1 MSMQT
6 SPKPFTVTAI
16 TRMIKE
22 RIEGSLKGVYV
33 EGELSNL
40 TIQSMS
46 GHHYFSLKDSGAT
59 IRCTLW
65 KNVAAGL
72 KFAPKDGMKII
83 AFGDVTV
90 WEKGGSYQ
98 INCKFLLPLG
108 VGELELAFRQLYEK
122 LSQEGLF
129 ESDRKRLIPQY
140 ANAIGVVTSPTGA
153 VIRDIINIARRRNP
167 LVQIILYPA
176 KVQGDGAEESIVSGI
191 QYFNSRDDIDLLIVG
206 RGGGSLEDLWAFN
219 SESVV
224 RAIVASA
231 IPIISAVGHEIDVT
245 LSDYSADLR
254 APTPS
259 AAAEIAV
266 WSRNEFSRTIR
277 DHVRMQ
283 TECLRSQAK
292 RARHRLATMLSRPA
306 WQRPLDF
313 ILQRRQTLD
322 AQLRELGHQ
331 GNIFVTKSRHRLS
344 VAASSL
350 DALSPLKILARGYS
364 VVLLQPKKTLLKSVK
379 EVYRGA
385 TVETIIS
392 DGRFTAV
399 VDTITPESK

>member
-1 MSMQT
+1 MQT
-6 SPKPFTVTAI
+6 NSKPFTVTAI

-33 EGELSNL
+33 EGEISNL

-72 KFAPKDGMKII
+72 KFSPKDGMKII

-129 ESDRKRLIPQY
+129 EQDRKGPIPQF
-140 ANAIGVVTSPTGA
+140 ANTIGVVTSPTGA

-167 LVQIILYPA
+167 LVQIVLYPA
-176 KVQGDGAEESIVSGI
+176 RVQGVGAEESIVTGI
-191 QYFNSRDDIDLLIVG
+191 QYFNSRDDIDLMIVG

-224 RAIVASA
+224 RAIVASE
-231 IPIISAVGHEIDVT
+231 IPVISAVGHEIDVT
-245 LSDYSADLR
+245 LSDYVADYR

-259 AAAEIAV
+259 AAAEVAV
-266 WSRNEFSRTIR
+266 WSRNEFSRAVR
-277 DHVRMQ
+277 DHIRMQ
-283 TECLRSQAK
+283 TECLRSQVK
-292 RARHRLATMLSRPA
+292 RARHWLTTIFSRPA
-306 WQRPLDF
+306 WKRPFDF
-313 ILQRRQTLD
+313 VLQRRQTLD
-322 AQLRELGHQ
+322 AHLRELGHQ
-331 GNIFVTKSRHRLS
+331 GQIVVTRSRHRLS
-344 VAASSL
+344 VVVSSL
-350 DALSPLKILARGYS
+350 DALSPLKILSRGYS
-364 VVLLQPKKTLLKSVK
+364 VALLHPKKSLLKSVK

-385 TVETIIS
+385 TVETIVS
-392 DGRFTAV
+392 DGRFTSV
-399 VDTITPESK
+399 VDAITPESK